1 MNGVLASGARHLCGA
16 CAGSAAHA
24 SSDAAPARLLTHH
37 RMFVLCCARAVLCCA
52 VLCREVLCDAGEN
65 PMVRHEAAEALG
77 AIAAPECI
85 ALLRQVCVGGLVEVR
100 GLVLRLQMRLCVQ
113 FAPVLR
119 RSPPS
124 PLRRIHLPLPSLCVP
139 PPQYASDPEPIV
151 ADSCVVALDMLE
163 FETSGGFQYA
173 DDGSSVQQEAAVAAE
188 VAAAA
193 ALQGA

>member
-1 MNGVLASGARHLCGA
+1 MVWHSPLKLLRVCACLLACRPPA
-16 CAGSAAHA
+16 CRP
-24 SSDAAPARLLTHH
+24 PACLRTTRVH
-37 RMFVLCCARAVLCCA
+37 
-52 VLCREVLCDAGEN
+52 REVLCDAGEN